1 MPRLLLFGAL
11 GQVGAAVRRGAPAEW
26 LVESH
31 DIGDTDIRD
40 QRAVRAAIFAT
51 RPDVIIN
58 CAAYTNVD
66 GAESHPDEAHALN
79 ADAANNV
86 ARAAAAAGVRLIHL
100 STDYV
105 FDGTAT
111 SPYRPDAPTGPLN
124 VYGRTKLA
132 GEQCVRASSPRSTI
146 VRTAWIHSGGASNFV
161 ATAVRHLTAGR
172 AMRVVDDQI
181 GTPTRAD
188 ELATALWRLADRPEI
203 EGILHFTDT
212 GVASWFDVAVAVLET
227 LRSAGRLPNGASV
240 TPIATADYP
249 TPARRPSY
257 SVLDKHGSWAA
268 IGHVPSHWHEGVVA
282 STSELLNA

>member
-1 MPRLLLFGAL
+1 MPRLLLFGGM
-11 GQVGAAVRRGAPAEW
+11 GQVGRALRRSAPSEW
-26 LVESH
+26 VVESH
-31 DIGDTDIRD
+31 DVGETDIRD
-40 QRAVRAAIFAT
+40 ERAVRAAVGGA

-66 GAESHPDEAHALN
+66 GAESHADEARILN

-105 FDGTAT
+105 FDGTT
-111 SPYRPDAPTGPLN
+111 SSPYRPDSPTGPLN

-132 GEQCVRASSPRSTI
+132 GEQCVRASAPKSTI

-172 AMRVVDDQI
+172 AMRVVDDQV
-181 GTPTRAD
+181 GTPTRAG
-188 ELATALWRLADRPEI
+188 ELATALWHLANRSEV
-203 EGILHFTDT
+203 EGTLHFTDT

-227 LRSAGRLPNGASV
+227 LRADGRLPSGASV

-249 TPARRPSY
+249 TPARRPAY
-257 SVLDKHGSWAA
+257 SVLDKHDSWVS
-268 IGHVPSHWHEGVVA
+268 IGYVPPHWRDGVVA
-282 STSELLNA
+282 STYELLNA